1 MVFKV
6 KTLSTL
12 TLVAKN
18 LYLLQ
23 MQYSVAK
30 SETALGVP
38 KATVCLRVCVCRTC
52 LTCQNSL
59 AVSAATINWQLIPR
73 AELVNVGTC
82 S

>member
-1 MVFKV
+1 
-6 KTLSTL
+6 
-12 TLVAKN
+12 
-18 LYLLQ
+18 

-30 SETALGVP
+30 SETTSALP
-38 KATVCLRVCVCRTC
+38 KACVYVCVLCRTC

-73 AELVNVGTC
+73 AELINVGTC